1 MKTVLVLG
9 SSGVIGSSL
18 CKRLRR
24 DNYEVIEWDIK
35 KSFTQDLTN
44 PIYNGALKREIERA
58 DFIFFLAYDVGGA
71 KYISNVD
78 IDFVNRNVMIMLNTF
93 NLLEN
98 KKFVFASSTM
108 YNMDNVYGILKHLG
122 EKYTTLLGGI
132 STRLWNV
139 YGCEESSEKSHVIA
153 DMIHKW
159 KTNGYV
165 ELLTSGEEERQLLHA
180 DDCAEAFIRIMEN
193 YGDIP
198 TSIDISSF
206 EWTKIKDVAKL
217 ICDDVRV
224 TDVTVTTH
232 DRQNVPRDTIL
243 KYWKPKIDLKTGIQT
258 IIDGQ
263 SN

>member
-1 MKTVLVLG
+1 MKSILVLG
-9 SSGVIGSSL
+9 SSGVIGTAL
-18 CKRLRR
+18 CNRLR
-24 DNYEVIEWDIK
+24 DQGYKVVEWDIK
-35 KSFTQDLTN
+35 NTFTQDLTN
-44 PIYNGALKREIERA
+44 PIYNGALKREIEKV
-58 DFIFFLAYDVGGA
+58 DFVFFLAYDVGGA

-122 EKYTTLLGGI
+122 EKYTTLLGGV

-139 YGCEESSEKSHVIA
+139 YGCEKSSKKSHVIA

-180 DDCAEAFIRIMEN
+180 DDCADAFIEIMKN
-193 YGDIP
+193 YDDIP

-206 EWTKIKDVAKL
+206 EWTKIKDVAKF

-232 DRQNVPRDTIL
+232 DRQNVPRETIL
-243 KYWKPKIDLKTGIQT
+243 KYWKPKIDLKTGIQK